1 MPDPLRRRCR
11 HSLQSGR
18 CGATVATCPIGG
30 IPWGDEKTR
39 AYEGNKMKK
48 LLLAST
54 ALAASAG
61 MAAAEVSPNITLTGY
76 AEMGIVGGG
85 GDLFKDEFGN
95 NERETQFWSD
105 FDMNITFAAET
116 DNGLVFGAD
125 IDLDEVAN
133 GEGISATGGPGTGG
147 YHTVF
152 ISGSFGTFTLGD
164 TDGAF
169 DWAMIE
175 IDSLTTI
182 DDAHT
187 VHLGFNGNAGLDGMY
202 DGQILRYDYAF
213 ESFAVALSLELDD
226 TGINDPV
233 YGIGATYTFNAG
245 TYAIDFGIGYQGAS
259 YRSDNENYDTDKR
272 TANLWGISAAF
283 DIYGF
288 EVELNYTDASSFP
301 LADIQFSDGT
311 GLSLA
316 ADPSGAPAD
325 WNYWGIGVTYE
336 YQAWAFNVNY
346 GQYDIKS
353 KGDLNGD
360 NLKAKSDGVGVA
372 VMYEIGEGISAAAG
386 YSNQKWKPDF
396 DSDRRGDLWSLGL
409 VMTF

>member
-1 MPDPLRRRCR
+1 
-11 HSLQSGR
+11 
-18 CGATVATCPIGG
+18 
-30 IPWGDEKTR
+30 
-39 AYEGNKMKK
+39 MKK

-76 AEMGIVGGG
+76 AEMGVVGGG
-85 GDLFKDEFGN
+85 GDLFKDSAGN
-95 NERETQFWSD
+95 NLRETQFWSD

-187 VHLGFNGNAGLDGMY
+187 DHLGFNGNAGLDGMY

-245 TYAIDFGIGYQGAS
+245 TYDIDFGIGYQGAS
-259 YRSDNENYDTDKR
+259 YRSSNVNYNTDKR

-283 DIYGF
+283 DVYGWQ
-288 EVELNYTDASSFP
+288 VELNYTDASSFP
-301 LADIQFSDGT
+301 LADLQLSDGD
-311 GLSLA
+311 GLSLGA
-316 ADPSGAPAD
+316 SPSGTPAD

-353 KGDLNGD
+353 KSNTDGDTLNV
-360 NLKAKSDGVGVA
+360 KTDGVGVA
-372 VMYEIGEGISAAAG
+372 VMYEIGEGISASAG
-386 YSNQKWKPDF
+386 YSNQKVKPDGGN
-396 DSDRRGDLWSLGL
+396 DQSGDLWSLGL

>member
-1 MPDPLRRRCR
+1 
-11 HSLQSGR
+11 
-18 CGATVATCPIGG
+18 
-30 IPWGDEKTR
+30 
-39 AYEGNKMKK
+39 MKK

-85 GDLFKDEFGN
+85 GDLFKDANGN
-95 NERETQFWSD
+95 NLRETQFHH
-105 FDMNITFAAET
+105 DMDLNITFAAET

-125 IDLDEVAN
+125 VDLDEI
-133 GEGISATGGPGTGG
+133 ISTSSCDKVKIPDPDDATKTIEVCDGVSNTGPLQSTFGP
-147 YHTVF
+147 HTVF

-187 VHLGFNGNAGLDGMY
+187 DHLGFNGNAGLDGMY

-245 TYAIDFGIGYQGAS
+245 TYDIDFGIGYQGAS
-259 YRSDNENYDTDKR
+259 YRSSNADYNTDKR

-283 DIYGF
+283 DVYGWQ
-288 EVELNYTDASSFP
+288 VELNYTDASSFP
-301 LADIQFSDGT
+301 LADIQLDDGD
-311 GLSLA
+311 GLSLGA
-316 ADPSGAPAD
+316 GPSGTPAD

-353 KGDLNGD
+353 KSNTDGDTR
-360 NLKAKSDGVGVA
+360 KVKTDGVGVA
-372 VMYEIGEGISAAAG
+372 VMYEIGEGISASAG
-386 YSNQKWKPDF
+386 YSNQKVKPDGGN
-396 DSDRRGDLWSLGL
+396 DESGDLWSLGL

>member
-1 MPDPLRRRCR
+1 
-11 HSLQSGR
+11 
-18 CGATVATCPIGG
+18 
-30 IPWGDEKTR
+30 
-39 AYEGNKMKK
+39 MKK

-85 GDLFKDEFGN
+85 GDLFKDSAGN
-95 NERETQFWSD
+95 NLRETQFHH
-105 FDMNITFAAET
+105 DMDLNITFSAET

-125 IDLDEVAN
+125 IDLDELDCSAKKKTVA
-133 GEGISATGGPGTGG
+133 GESVVVEPGGDIPENRGC
-147 YHTVF
+147 HTVF
-152 ISGSFGTFTLGD
+152 VSGSFGTFTLGD

-245 TYAIDFGIGYQGAS
+245 TYDIDFGIGYQGAS
-259 YRSDNENYDTDKR
+259 YRSGNEDFDTNKR

-283 DIYGF
+283 DLYGWQ
-288 EVELNYTDASSFP
+288 VELNYTDASNVP
-301 LADIQFSDGT
+301 LADIQLTDGD
-311 GLSLA
+311 GLSLGA
-316 ADPSGAPAD
+316 GPSGTPAD

-353 KGDLNGD
+353 KNDLNGD
-360 NLKAKSDGVGVA
+360 KQKVKTDGVGVA

-386 YSNQKWKPDF
+386 YSNQKVKPDGGN
-396 DSDRRGDLWSLGL
+396 DQSGDLWSLGL